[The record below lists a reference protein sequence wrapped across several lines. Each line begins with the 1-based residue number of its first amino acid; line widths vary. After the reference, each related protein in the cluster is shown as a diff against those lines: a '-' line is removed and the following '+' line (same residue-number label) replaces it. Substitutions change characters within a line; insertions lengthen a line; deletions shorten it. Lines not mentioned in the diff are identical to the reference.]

1 MSVTGL
7 LTTRAIPP
15 TIGESRCERD
25 AGITYFVWRAV
36 CLLYPEYGMRQL
48 LNRLREFDRRRASF
62 PGEHL
67 IVAAVAASMLRSARR
82 RSGIGR
88 ALALLAGGALL
99 ARASSGRDGLAR
111 LSRRRQGGD
120 APSMMDAS

>member
-1 MSVTGL
+1 MQARCGDHL
-7 LTTRAIPP
+7 L
-15 TIGESRCERD
+15 
-25 AGITYFVWRAV
+25 VWRAV
-36 CLLYPEYGMRQL
+36 CLLYPEYAMRQL

-67 IVAAVAASMLRSARR
+67 IVAAVGASMLRSARR